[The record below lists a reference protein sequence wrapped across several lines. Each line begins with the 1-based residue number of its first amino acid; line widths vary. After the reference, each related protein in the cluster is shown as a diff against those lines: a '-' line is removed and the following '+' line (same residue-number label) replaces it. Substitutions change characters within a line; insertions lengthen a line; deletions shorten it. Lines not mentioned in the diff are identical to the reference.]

1 MAAEGIQFS
10 WWWNG
15 GTISLNLGVIW
26 EMSVKIDVFS
36 DYVCPYCMLFESAL
50 TEATRDLDVDV
61 HWQPFELRPEPTPTL
76 RPEDDYLPNVWKKS
90 VYPLAHKLGV
100 PLSLPSISPQP
111 YTRLA
116 HEGFQFAKKAGK
128 SLEYNVRVFHAFFQ
142 EDRDIGDL
150 AELTKLAGEIGLDE
164 SSFRAALESG
174 EFAEPYKQ
182 SLKKAIELGVNFVPS
197 VFIDGKGLQGVYD
210 PKALRSLLVNLE
222 AGEVALS
229 ESI

>member
-1 MAAEGIQFS
+1 M
-10 WWWNG
+10 
-15 GTISLNLGVIW
+15 TI
-26 EMSVKIDVFS
+26 KIDVFS
-36 DYVCPYCMLFESAL
+36 DYVCPYCVLFESVL
-50 TEATRDLDVDV
+50 TEATRDLDVDL

-90 VYPLAHKLGV
+90 VYPLAHRLGV

-128 SLEYNVRVFHAFFQ
+128 ALEYNARVFHAFFQ

-164 SSFRAALESG
+164 SSFRAALKSG
-174 EFAEPYKQ
+174 EFTKSHKQ
-182 SLKKAIELGVNFVPS
+182 SLKKAMEFGVNSVPS
-197 VFIDGKGLQGVYD
+197 VFIDGKVLQGVYD
-210 PKALRSLLVNLE
+210 PKALRSLLV
-222 AGEVALS
+222 
-229 ESI
+229 SIETSDEHAC

>member
-1 MAAEGIQFS
+1 M
-10 WWWNG
+10 
-15 GTISLNLGVIW
+15 TI
-26 EMSVKIDVFS
+26 KIDVFS

-61 HWQPFELRPEPTPTL
+61 QRQPFELRPEPTPTL

-90 VYPLAHKLGV
+90 VYPLAHKLDV
-100 PLSLPSISPQP
+100 PITLPSISPQP

-116 HEGFQFAKKAGK
+116 HEGFQFAKRAGK
-128 SLEYNVRVFHAFFQ
+128 ALEYIQRVFRAFFQ

-174 EFAEPYKQ
+174 EFVEPHKQ
-182 SLKKAIELGVNFVPS
+182 SLKKAMEFGINSVPS
-197 VFIDGKGLQGVYD
+197 VFIDGHLLQGVYD

-222 AGEVALS
+222 AGGARYP
-229 ESI
+229 ES